1 MTVEKLQT
9 MLNSFTAG
17 TKGMADTTKSKFD
30 NILSKIQSNMK
41 SAVATV
47 QSAVAQMQAA
57 LASVGAAD
65 TDTTVTATTSANVAK
80 HAKGGVLT
88 EPTIFG
94 YSPKSNTYHL
104 GGEAGAEAIAPIDVL
119 QDYVRQAVT
128 EENAQQA
135 RLLEKMVTLLEGILG
150 KDTAVYLNSKEISK
164 AVNRDLGVIL

>member
-1 MTVEKLQT
+1 
-9 MLNSFTAG
+9 MLNSFTTG
-17 TKGMADTTKSKFD
+17 TKGMDDVTKTKFD

-57 LASVGAAD
+57 LASVGAAE
-65 TDTTVTATTSANVAK
+65 TETTVTATANVSK

-119 QDYVRQAVT
+119 QGYVRDAVAKET
-128 EENAQQA
+128 AEQVG
-135 RLLEKMVTLLEGILG
+135 LLQRINTLLEAILA
-150 KDTAVYLNSKEISK
+150 KDTAVYLNSKEISR